1 MKKYIL
7 TIPFLAALFCHAQNL
22 VPSGGFKADL
32 LNHYSPIDIID
43 NYSELE
49 ETVKPNPIDSIKKP
63 RSRCFALDSS
73 RFRHSIDLRY
83 IYDITL
89 GYNFSYHFL
98 PKRLG
103 VGARV
108 GIWYKKKDNFPGG
121 IYSRYGMKFSGD
133 LYLDLTI
140 WRSISLQMGAVF
152 QNELTWPSKEN
163 PLNDSGKLTDWAV
176 AFYLKPTFI
185 FYKHYM
191 ISAGVS
197 YSSFQPYKYYEIRPI
212 VSIGYKF

>member
-1 MKKYIL
+1 MKVYFIL
-7 TIPFLAALFCHAQNL
+7 LSCLLSFIGISQSSNSINNNHFRIVDDYSSLKETTLEAMSKDSTNKNKAKLFELDTI
-22 VPSGGFKADL
+22 K
-32 LNHYSPIDIID
+32 
-43 NYSELE
+43 
-49 ETVKPNPIDSIKKP
+49 
-63 RSRCFALDSS
+63 
-73 RFRHSIDLRY
+73 FRHSIDLRY
-83 IYDITL
+83 VYDITL
-89 GYNFSYHFL
+89 GYNFSYYFL

-103 VGARV
+103 VGTRV

-185 FYKHYM
+185 VYKHYM
-191 ISAGVS
+191 ISAGVNCFS
-197 YSSFQPYKYYEIRPI
+197 YQPYEFYLIRP
-212 VSIGYKF
+212 VVAIGYKF